1 MKLEW
6 IRGNDEDI
14 TGKTVSYIDNPVRMS
29 IHKCFRCGDSLFFTC
44 NDLGIHGV
52 NLDTENCREAKE
64 IAFTILKNR
73 CNELIKK
80 INQLDLYEEE

>member
-1 MKLEW
+1 MRLEW
-6 IRGNDEDI
+6 KKGCKEDI
-14 TGKTVSYIDNPVRMS
+14 TGMTVRSIDSPVRMS
-29 IHKCFRCGDSLFFTC
+29 IHKCFRCGDDLFFTC

-52 NLDTENCREAKE
+52 DLDTENCHEAKE